1 MNTSVLEPI
10 DISKSKVI
18 GRPNNGL
25 KRSKNAKAVAEKV
38 IATIGKGKPV
48 VMKDIILEQGYSKSV
63 ARSPDKVTDTWSYK
77 EAMATYE
84 QKIVKLRDK
93 VVDALSSKDLPKEK
107 TYDLTGL
114 LKVSDHSTALIQG
127 KATENIAHKSE
138 IVVFG
143 SEDFL
148 ARQIENGSTKPV

>member
-1 MNTSVLEPI
+1 MSTLESI
-10 DISKSKVI
+10 DISKSKVSKPF
-18 GRPNNGL
+18 RSNP
-25 KRSKNAKAVAEKV
+25 KRSLRAKQVARDV
-38 IATIGKGKPV
+38 IENLGKPIKKS
-48 VMKDIILEQGYSKSV
+48 MGDIILANGYAKSV
-63 ARSPDKVTDTWSYK
+63 AINPQVVTETWSYK

-84 QKIVKLRDK
+84 QKLVKLRDK
-93 VVDALSSKDLPKEK
+93 TIEALSSKNLPNEK

-114 LKVSDHSTALIQG
+114 LKVTDHSTALIQG

-148 ARQIENGSTKPV
+148 SRQLQNGSTKPQ